1 MENENGNVLKEVE
14 EIKVY
19 LDDDVPEDMDGII
32 RVGSVILEFE
42 DGRSEYC
49 NEIVD
54 NQDFN
59 TMESYSDAIEEMK
72 EYVIN
77 ALMNHVNSEEI
88 DLDSIS
94 IDKISIEE

>member
-1 MENENGNVLKEVE
+1 MENEDGNVLKEVE

-59 TMESYSDAIEEMK
+59 TMESYSDAIKEMK

-77 ALMNHVNSEEI
+77 GLMNHINLEEI

>member
-1 MENENGNVLKEVE
+1 MENEDGNVLKEVE

-77 ALMNHVNSEEI
+77 GLMNHINSEEI

>member
-1 MENENGNVLKEVE
+1 MENEDGNVLKEVE

-19 LDDDVPEDMDGII
+19 LDDDVPEDMDAII

-59 TMESYSDAIEEMK
+59 TMESYNDAIEEMK

-77 ALMNHVNSEEI
+77 GLMNHINSEEI

>member
-1 MENENGNVLKEVE
+1 MENEDGNVLKEVE

-19 LDDDVPEDMDGII
+19 LDDDVPEDMDAII

-54 NQDFN
+54 N
-59 TMESYSDAIEEMK
+59 
-72 EYVIN
+72 
-77 ALMNHVNSEEI
+77 
-88 DLDSIS
+88 
-94 IDKISIEE
+94 